1 MTQKPYSYG
10 DSVKSDVSDELVNV
24 YVQRPIAGLIA
35 RLAYSSPLT
44 PNQFTIVAVLFGM
57 AGAILL
63 SLTEPRFIAAA
74 LCFYVKDLFDSVDGQ
89 LARAKQLYS
98 RRGRFLDSIGDFVV
112 NLSLFGG
119 IFVLLVRQGST
130 SLLAFP
136 VCLVGFLGIIL
147 RVSYHV
153 FYQSSFLHTYK
164 EYQTN
169 RISEEFKPEDYG
181 QDAFTVRLQTI
192 FLSLYGWQDRLMNRI
207 DVWSRRGIDEASETV
222 LTKWYRDTSALQL
235 SGFLGLGT
243 EFVLLTVCLLLH
255 NIELYLFISIGVL
268 NCLWV
273 TAILYRRVV
282 LVKKIVW

>member
-1 MTQKPYSYG
+1 
-10 DSVKSDVSDELVNV
+10 
-24 YVQRPIAGLIA
+24 
-35 RLAYSSPLT
+35 
-44 PNQFTIVAVLFGM
+44 
-57 AGAILL
+57 
-63 SLTEPRFIAAA
+63 